1 MKKCKAFMVSNL
13 FGGNICTLSD
23 SIEKYINENN
33 IQIIQLAFSSSCNGD
48 NRNFYAL
55 LVYDDKQL

>member
-1 MKKCKAFMVSNL
+1 MKKCKAFTASNL
-13 FGGNICTLSD
+13 FGKNICTLSD

-33 IQIIQLAFSSSCNGD
+33 IEIIQIAFSSSFNG
-48 NRNFYAL
+48 NNLNFYAL